1 MLEVSCDLPGDET
14 TPEPPAERFPSKS
27 VDRDGDARYS
37 VHERRGLPRKQGGT
51 VEYRCLYPTPERQGW
66 DFFCPLY
73 HKEELYHV

>member
-14 TPEPPAERFPSKS
+14 TPEPPAERFLP

-37 VHERRGLPRKQGGT
+37 VHERRGVPRKQGGT
-51 VEYRCLYPTPERQGW
+51 VDYRCLYPTPERQGW

>member
-1 MLEVSCDLPGDET
+1 MAAGT
-14 TPEPPAERFPSKS
+14 TPELPADPPEKRG